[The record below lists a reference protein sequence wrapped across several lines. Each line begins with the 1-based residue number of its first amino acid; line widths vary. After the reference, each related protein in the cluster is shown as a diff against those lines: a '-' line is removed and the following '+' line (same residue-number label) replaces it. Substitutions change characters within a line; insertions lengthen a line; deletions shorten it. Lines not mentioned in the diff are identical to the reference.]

1 MNGSTLLG
9 RLGLEALSVQELERN
24 IRSVATKVHS
34 SGSGSKSTPDQNPN
48 QGIATLL
55 VMVAVLTIIILFCCF
70 SAPGIRGLC
79 KRYIFRSCQYDD
91 PSVDNARTSAP
102 DCAVTPTV
110 ILLPCGRM
118 LVMDR
123 SVFSQLQ
130 ADQSGI
136 DLLELSANLMRNPLR
151 MAGSTPSILDSDTTS
166 KGISPTSLGYG
177 PPAYEEIFGMKD
189 FHLPPSYSEVSLMLK
204 EQQRECFELKAVH
217 VEQDESEEAN
227 EESSA

>member
-1 MNGSTLLG
+1 M
-9 RLGLEALSVQELERN
+9 
-24 IRSVATKVHS
+24 KVHS